1 MGLKGTGKK
10 TGKAGK
16 LYRAE
21 QKHKAAERKKQ
32 ADIIVLKKNGEVLAE
47 PVVIPAAKYSLREGE
62 SKATLKQPPK
72 TRRPSTRPGAQT

>member
-21 QKHKAAERKKQ
+21 QKRKAAERKKQ
-32 ADIIVLKKNGEVLAE
+32 APIVVLMKNGKVLAE
-47 PVVIPAAKYSLREGE
+47 PIVIPAAKYSL
-62 SKATLKQPPK
+62 SK
-72 TRRPSTRPGAQT
+72 